1 MVPVSP
7 TRLPLKAISSS
18 AFMESGVFGIYD
30 PVLLLPE
37 GITERIT
44 PQELQAILVHKLCH
58 VRRRDNL
65 AAAIH
70 MVVEAV
76 FWFHPFVWFSELA

>member
-1 MVPVSP
+1 MEILCSP
-7 TRLPLKAISSS
+7 ALLEP
-18 AFMESGVFGIYD
+18 GVFGIRR

-37 GITERIT
+37 GITERLT
-44 PQELQAILVHKLCH
+44 SAQLEAIFTHELCH

-70 MVVEAV
+70 MVV
-76 FWFHPFVWFSELA
+76 